1 MRARAPVPVRAR
13 ARRDQVGDYYK
24 GGLAPVSALVMGD
37 YDRAAPLGVG
47 AVKVAGN
54 YAADLLPNALGKAEG
69 YPIAL
74 YLDAAQRKYVEE
86 FSTSNFVG
94 ITGDG
99 AFVTPDSPA
108 VLPSITNKSLMQLAE
123 EAGLRVE
130 RRPIEYA
137 EVEAG
142 AFEEVAAVGTAVVIT
157 PVGSIAS
164 GDAERRVTTIGD
176 GGVGKT
182 WRPVRPHPR
191 DPDGRRAR
199 RVRLTLEVRET
210 RRRARAGAPGRAEG
224 EGSLRTRTAP
234 APRAE
239 SGRAPHRIKRGPLR
253 SGGRCGPSRS
263 RRERTRPLDE
273 GADLAIASSACPPRS
288 RGAACPN
295 DANQLVSSRSTF
307 FSRSE
312 IQSAHWSWPMW
323 WSAVGSWATRNRSRP
338 AFTVA
343 MATRFAANPDAK
355 PTAPP
360 RLA

>member
-1 MRARAPVPVRAR
+1 M
-13 ARRDQVGDYYK
+13 GDYYK

-54 YAADLLPNALGKAEG
+54 YAADLLPNSLGKAEG

-182 WRPVRPHPR
+182 MEGLYDRIRAIQTG
-191 DPDGRRAR
+191 DAPDEYGW
-199 RVRLTLEVRET
+199 TLEV
-210 RRRARAGAPGRAEG
+210 
-224 EGSLRTRTAP
+224 
-234 APRAE
+234 
-239 SGRAPHRIKRGPLR
+239 
-253 SGGRCGPSRS
+253 
-263 RRERTRPLDE
+263 
-273 GADLAIASSACPPRS
+273 
-288 RGAACPN
+288 
-295 DANQLVSSRSTF
+295 
-307 FSRSE
+307 
-312 IQSAHWSWPMW
+312 
-323 WSAVGSWATRNRSRP
+323 
-338 AFTVA
+338 
-343 MATRFAANPDAK
+343 
-355 PTAPP
+355 
-360 RLA
+360 

>member
-1 MRARAPVPVRAR
+1 MPWESGGTHKHTRARRHRARPPPPASRRVGRAFDCAPAPRSPWRAR
-13 ARRDQVGDYYK
+13 ARARDQVGDYYK
-24 GGLAPVSALVMGD
+24 GGFAPVSALVMGD

-54 YAADLLPNALGKAEG
+54 YAADLLPNSLGKAEG

-142 AFEEVAAVGTAVVIT
+142 AFSEVAAVGTAVVIT
-157 PVGSIAS
+157 PIGSIVS

-182 WRPVRPHPR
+182 MQGLYDRIRAIQTG
-191 DPDGRRAR
+191 DAPDEYGW
-199 RVRLTLEVRET
+199 TLEV
-210 RRRARAGAPGRAEG
+210 
-224 EGSLRTRTAP
+224 
-234 APRAE
+234 
-239 SGRAPHRIKRGPLR
+239 
-253 SGGRCGPSRS
+253 
-263 RRERTRPLDE
+263 
-273 GADLAIASSACPPRS
+273 
-288 RGAACPN
+288 
-295 DANQLVSSRSTF
+295 
-307 FSRSE
+307 
-312 IQSAHWSWPMW
+312 
-323 WSAVGSWATRNRSRP
+323 
-338 AFTVA
+338 
-343 MATRFAANPDAK
+343 
-355 PTAPP
+355 
-360 RLA
+360 